1 MSKVTNKNAGNKK
14 GGNPLLAARA
24 LSMGSK
30 LASNETVKNLV
41 GSQVSNDPKEL
52 MKGMQNIVGKNSKQL
67 TEGINN
73 LQSQFM
79 GTNNTDNSLINKAY
93 TLPGKLNEKH
103 IPTEGSLLNTLKTN
117 TSENH
122 INNVNA
128 IPQQTKEG
136 ETILQKKMN
145 RGPKPFIENYE
156 DSFYIA
162 VAIALKSVL
171 RYIWEF
177 IVIVVTSTYKLFS
190 DLVLTPIFIFLP
202 YLFDVTAV
210 ILVTICIILIIIYFV
225 SGGSK
230 RKPNNMFDNIFNGFK
245 GLVFPK
251 ITLYDKNTVDE
262 YTEEVTGIFGKFI
275 NIFNVIGEKIYDNI
289 IREIL
294 SLFIINPSLDDLSEN
309 DKHVRNHKKE
319 GRCDNLGLIE
329 SKDGRYC
336 YEQLDKKH
344 IEWNNQEIPYKL
356 LERKNMKNK
365 GKNVHFDYYVPN
377 CKGSNLFTREF
388 ITSCKD
394 SKRTKFVCRL

>member
-1 MSKVTNKNAGNKK
+1 MSKVINKNAENKK

-24 LSMGSK
+24 LNIGSK
-30 LASNETVKNLV
+30 LANNKNVKNLV
-41 GSQVSNDPKEL
+41 GTQVPNDPKEL

-67 TEGINN
+67 TKGINN

-79 GTNNTDNSLINKAY
+79 SNNNTDNSLIDKAY

-103 IPTEGSLLNTLKTN
+103 IPTEGSLLKTLKTN

-122 INNVNA
+122 IENINA
-128 IPQQTKEG
+128 IPEPTKED

-177 IVIVVTSTYKLFS
+177 ILIIVKGGYKLFS

-230 RKPNNMFDNIFNGFK
+230 RQPNNMFDNIYNGFK

-251 ITLYDKNTVDE
+251 VTLYDKNTVDKYE
-262 YTEEVTGIFGKFI
+262 EEVTGIFGSFI
-275 NIFNVIGEKIYDNI
+275 NIFNTIGDTIYDNI

-294 SLFIINPSLDDLSEN
+294 SLFIINPSLDDLTED
-309 DKHVRNHKKE
+309 DKQVRNHKKE

-356 LERKNMKNK
+356 LERKDMKNK

-394 SKRTKFVCRL
+394 NKRTKFVCRL